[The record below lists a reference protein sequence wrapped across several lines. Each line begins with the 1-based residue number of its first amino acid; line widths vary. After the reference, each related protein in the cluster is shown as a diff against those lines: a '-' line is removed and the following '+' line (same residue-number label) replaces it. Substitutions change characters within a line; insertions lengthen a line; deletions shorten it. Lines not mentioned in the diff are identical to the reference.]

1 MAKLRNSKYTTATR
15 KAARNKARRI
25 QADKLTILFWQRVKG
40 NRKGLVTINCR
51 MTYKGK
57 RHDVSTGI
65 QCPEGAF
72 DAFRQTTPK
81 DHNTAMLLADLLN
94 RLQATYADFRIT
106 GRPIDARLIW
116 MAANGVLPQVPD
128 YGIARCIDLF
138 HARCE
143 KEFEI
148 GEIALSSFKKHRTW
162 HKRIKEFS
170 AVTYGKDGE
179 LEDIK
184 PADAKGFFL
193 WLKEYG
199 YSHNVACMMV
209 LHFKRILNFAI
220 ENEWIT
226 RNPLMNYKRKLERYD
241 TDRLTEDEVEN
252 LRTAEIFAPAVEH
265 IRRAFVFQC
274 YTGLSYAE
282 LVRVTQNN
290 ILIDQRTGAEYIK
303 ISRAKTGIESNIPLV
318 LEARKIIDS
327 FADHPERQRHG
338 LLIPLLSNQKYNV
351 HLKQLAGLVGIQK
364 KITSHTARRTA
375 ATIYLKKGA
384 ALESVASMLGHAN
397 TQVTQRHYTVM
408 DSERVVRDFN
418 AITDLSK
425 VG

>member
-1 MAKLRNSKYTTATR
+1 MAKLKNSKYTTATR
-15 KAARNKARRI
+15 IAARQKVRRI
-25 QADKLTILFWQRVKG
+25 QVDKLSILFWQRLKG
-40 NRKGLVTINCR
+40 NRKGFVTINCR
-51 MTYKGK
+51 ITYQGK

-65 QCPEGAF
+65 NCAVGAF

-81 DHNTAMLLADLLN
+81 DHNTALLLAELLN

-128 YGIARCIDLF
+128 YDIARCIDLF
-138 HARCE
+138 HAQCE
-143 KEFEI
+143 KEHQV
-148 GEIALSSFKKHRTW
+148 GDIALSTFKKHRTW
-162 HKRIKEFS
+162 NKRLKAFS
-170 AVTYGKDGE
+170 ALTYGKDGE

-184 PADAKGFFL
+184 PADSKRLFL

-199 YSHNVACMMV
+199 YSHNVATMIV
-209 LHFKRILNFAI
+209 LHFKRVLNFAL
-220 ENEWIT
+220 ENEWII
-226 RNPLMNYKRKLERYD
+226 RNPFMNYRRNLDKYKTE
-241 TDRLTEDEVEN
+241 RLTEDEVEN
-252 LRTAEIFAPAVEH
+252 LRTADIFAPAVEH

-282 LVRVTQNN
+282 LCRVTLNN

-318 LEARKIIDS
+318 QEARKIIDS
-327 FADHPERQRHG
+327 FAEHPARLRHG

-351 HLKQLAGLVGIQK
+351 HLKQLAGLVGIDK
-364 KITSHTARRTA
+364 RITSHTARRTA

-397 TQVTQRHYTVM
+397 TQVTQKHYTVM
-408 DSERVVRDFN
+408 DSGRVIDDFDR
-418 AITDLSK
+418 ITTLSK
-425 VG
+425 VS